1 LGAKTTGHGSG
12 VLFILGLHT
21 ASTLL
26 ARPVYT
32 CPRCGNHAAHE
43 VTKDVRKLS
52 LFFLPVCRVGA
63 EKYFD
68 TCTICGLT
76 ISLTKEQ
83 AESAR
88 SQPVSSGP
96 QDSPTWPPQ
105 DR

>member
-1 LGAKTTGHGSG
+1 MRTGQEST

-26 ARPVYT
+26 ARPAYT
-32 CPRCGNHAAHE
+32 CPRCGAHAVHE

-52 LFFLPVCRVGA
+52 LFFIPVCRVGA
-63 EKYFD
+63 EKYYD
-68 TCTICGLT
+68 ICTACGVVT
-76 ISLTKEQ
+76 ALTKDQ
-83 AESAR
+83 AESAHT
-88 SQPVSSGP
+88 QPVPSGP